1 MIVLQWGVRKARLW
15 LGELPTWE
23 YDIAEVVERT
33 REAPSG
39 VTSLHR
45 TAIELLIPIG
55 GRAYYGGVAVI
66 YTPTQQGK
74 LVVQVPVSTN
84 DGIPFEE
91 SLAGMKAEEPFK
103 GLPRE
108 YVPGLFEGLM
118 EASQT
123 PSLGSGTL
131 RVCGAVHG
139 RVGSSNWM
147 FSMLGR
153 IIVKMLTLETI
164 ALSDLAFIQLIQE
177 EIHW

>member
-1 MIVLQWGVRKARLW
+1 MRVLQWGARKARLW

-23 YDIAEVVERT
+23 YNIAEVVERT

-39 VTSLHR
+39 APSLHC
-45 TAIELLIPIG
+45 TAIELWMLIG
-55 GRAYYGGVAVI
+55 ARAYYGGVAVT

-74 LVVQVPVSTN
+74 LVVQVPVSPN
-84 DGIPFEE
+84 DGVPFEE
-91 SLAGMKAEEPFK
+91 SLAGMKVEEPFK

-123 PSLGSGTL
+123 LSLGSGTL

>member
-1 MIVLQWGVRKARLW
+1 MIVLQWGARKARLW

-23 YDIAEVVERT
+23 YNIAEVVERI
-33 REAPSG
+33 REASSG
-39 VTSLHR
+39 APLLHC
-45 TAIELLIPIG
+45 TAIELLILIG
-55 GRAYYGGVAVI
+55 GRAYYGGVAVT
-66 YTPTQQGK
+66 YTPTQRGK
-74 LVVQVPVSTN
+74 LEVEVPVSTN
-84 DGIPFEE
+84 DGIPFEG
-91 SLAGMKAEEPFK
+91 SLAGVKAEEPFK

-153 IIVKMLTLETI
+153 IIVKLLTLETI
-164 ALSDLAFIQLIQE
+164 APSELEFIQLIQE

>member
-1 MIVLQWGVRKARLW
+1 MIELYWGARKARLW

-39 VTSLHR
+39 APSLYC
-45 TAIELLIPIG
+45 TAIELWMLIG
-55 GRAYYGGVAVI
+55 ARAYYGGVAVT
-66 YTPTQQGK
+66 YTATQQGK
-74 LVVQVPVSTN
+74 LVVQIPVSTN

-108 YVPGLFEGLM
+108 YVPGLFEGLI
-118 EASQT
+118 EVSQT

-147 FSMLGR
+147 FRMLGR
-153 IIVKMLTLETI
+153 IIVKLLALETI
-164 ALSDLAFIQLIQE
+164 ALSELEFIQLIQE